1 MSVTLSYSHLRTRA
15 VVDDSGQVL
24 GNVSKVL
31 DKPEALHFAVV
42 MVKGKQF
49 KVHYTDCSCTMCPS
63 PHNNNTHPVLHL
75 FYR

>member
-49 KVHYTDCSCTMCPS
+49 KVQYTDCSCTMCPS
-63 PHNNNTHPVLHL
+63 PHNMK
-75 FYR
+75 

>member
-1 MSVTLSYSHLRTRA
+1 MSVTLSNPRTRA

-49 KVHYTDCSCTMCPS
+49 KVHYTDCSGTMCPLT
-63 PHNNNTHPVLHL
+63 PQ
-75 FYR
+75 

>member
-1 MSVTLSYSHLRTRA
+1 M
-15 VVDDSGQVL
+15 VDDSGQVL

-49 KVHYTDCSCTMCPS
+49 KVHYTPPAVQGTLYRLLPCASS
-63 PHNNNTHPVLHL
+63 PHH
-75 FYR
+75 RCI